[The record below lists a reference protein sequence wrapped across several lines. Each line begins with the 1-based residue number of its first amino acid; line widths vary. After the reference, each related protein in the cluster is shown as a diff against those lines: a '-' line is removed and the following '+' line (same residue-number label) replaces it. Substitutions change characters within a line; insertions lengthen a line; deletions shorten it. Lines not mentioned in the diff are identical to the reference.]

1 MENMDN
7 ELTDREFY
15 NLKNGVMHEHFKDF
29 TYKWGENR
37 IYAQRCYKA
46 VNISG

>member
-29 TYKWGENR
+29 TYNGVKIVSMRKGATKR
-37 IYAQRCYKA
+37 
-46 VNISG
+46 